1 MTNPNPNHTQPAP
14 EELDETSLDLVVG
27 GVVVHDATGDTGAL
41 RKQEQ
46 NDKLA

>member
-1 MTNPNPNHTQPAP
+1 MTNQNETQPAA
-14 EELDETSLDLVVG
+14 EDLDETSLDLVVG
-27 GVVVHDATGDTGAL
+27 GIVVHDATGDTSNL